1 MAQDGANVTVPFTM
15 VLGNDGADKVSVV
28 MTDASG
34 NTETKGYALE
44 GEGGKVSFSPA
55 SSGEYTFTITA
66 SRENEQDKTG
76 NTVKINFAY
85 PLSAPSISS
94 ATSMGNGTV
103 SLVWQSVKEATSYNV
118 YVGGTKVGST
128 SATSYDVTGLT
139 VGTKYDLQ
147 LKQLERH
154 QLLYLISQ
162 QYLQQQQLKLS
173 RYGDISYMVTV
184 QASLI
189 QHMKETLMKL
199 VQLH

>member
-139 VGTKYDLQ
+139 VGTKYDFAVEAVRETPAAVSD
-147 LKQLERH
+147 KST
-154 QLLYLISQ
+154 IS
-162 QYLQQQQLKLS
+162 L
-173 RYGDISYMVTV
+173 
-184 QASLI
+184 
-189 QHMKETLMKL
+189 
-199 VQLH
+199 

>member
-1 MAQDGANVTVPFTM
+1 
-15 VLGNDGADKVSVV
+15 
-28 MTDASG
+28 
-34 NTETKGYALE
+34 
-44 GEGGKVSFSPA
+44 
-55 SSGEYTFTITA
+55 
-66 SRENEQDKTG
+66 
-76 NTVKINFAY
+76 
-85 PLSAPSISS
+85 
-94 ATSMGNGTV
+94 MGNGTV